1 MTLIPRMAEM
11 KAALAQSRESAAAD
25 ARYKAALKHDPAV
38 DPAKLERWTESQ
50 EYQYAGDGMSR

>member
-1 MTLIPRMAEM
+1 M